1 MKTNQTNFWAVV
13 ALVLAVGC
21 AGTPSSES
29 TSNLQQAELPV
40 LMVDEYA
47 YYLDQRLAQTPFLRG
62 VLVLA
67 SDTSSLLLAL
77 RSRDLGTGKES
88 YKEVRLTLRPDGRVQ
103 TDILMRRG
111 ERQAAFELDV
121 ADALAFV
128 RLLREAVFN
137 EEVMVR
143 IESSHEVYRTVTA
156 DLSPMFPVYQVLS
169 ASFGDEAQPSYTL
182 YHGGVV
188 MERDY
193 GVFSEFAPVTASAP
207 AGNFS
212 IRRTNAAESVIRWI
226 VADLDTNWT
235 RQSDGSYW
243 LQKFSVRDAYLDAQ
257 YLPDMVSRFRE
268 RFPEASDAVIDALF
282 LRTLLPNYR
291 PFFDSFRANLNGNI
305 IQVELTSVDQDGL
318 ETMHRL
324 LFARSVEGG
333 YLVVSM
339 GFFSHVY
346 RQNMGYFDKVWRSV
360 RAAPP
365 PSN

>member
-1 MKTNQTNFWAVV
+1 MTTNRTNFWAFV

-29 TSNLQQAELPV
+29 TTVLPQTELPV

-67 SDTSSLLLAL
+67 SEPSSLILAL
-77 RSRDLGTGKES
+77 RSLDLGTGKES
-88 YKEVRLTLRPDGRVQ
+88 YKEVRLTPRSNGTVQ
-103 TDILMRRG
+103 PEILMRRG
-111 ERQAAFELDV
+111 ERQEAFEMDV
-121 ADALAFV
+121 TDALAFV
-128 RLLREAVFN
+128 RLLQETAFG
-137 EEVMVR
+137 EEIVTQRQV
-143 IESSHEVYRTVTA
+143 SHGVYRAVTA

-169 ASFGDEAQPSYTL
+169 ATFGDEVQPSYTL

-188 MERDY
+188 EERDY
-193 GVFSEFAPVTASAP
+193 GVFSEFVPVAVTAP
-207 AGNFS
+207 AGNFG
-212 IRRTNAAESVIRWI
+212 IRRANAAEAVIRWI

-291 PFFDSFRANLNGNI
+291 PFYDSFRANLNGNI
-305 IQVELTSVDQDGL
+305 IQVELTSVDQGGL

-346 RQNMGYFDKVWRSV
+346 RQNTGYFDKVWRSV